1 MIAAYL
7 NELAGA
13 LAFDPALA
21 SRVVT
26 EAREHLTDAA
36 AEDECEDRD
45 EAERRAV
52 ARFGDPRELAA
63 QFAAISLARQ
73 AWRVGVV
80 IVLAIVMALA
90 MMKARLVWYALVQWT
105 IADHARPA
113 AGVVLSVNRYA
124 FWMAVLT
131 GLGALLHVARRSAPA
146 RLHAEYR
153 THLRRATLLFSAAT
167 VALAVSVTGDLILT
181 ALRVGVNPTPD
192 AIIPIASLSV
202 EIGSVAAV
210 IIMIANASRLMA
222 RTAAS
227 LGA

>member
-26 EAREHLTDAA
+26 EAREHLADAA
-36 AEDECEDRD
+36 AEGDGEDRE

-63 QFAAISLARQ
+63 QFAAVSLARQ

-80 IVLAIVMALA
+80 IVLAIVVALA
-90 MMKARLVWYALVQWT
+90 MMKARLAWYALVQWT
-105 IADHARPA
+105 IADDARA
-113 AGVVLSVNRYA
+113 VAGLVLSINRYA
-124 FWMAVLT
+124 FWIAVLI
-131 GLGALLHVARRSAPA
+131 GLGALFHIGRRRAPA
-146 RLHAEYR
+146 YLHAEYR

-167 VALAVSVTGDLILT
+167 VALAVSVAGDLILT
-181 ALRVGVNPTPD
+181 ALRVGANLTSD
-192 AIIPIASLSV
+192 AIIPVASLSV
-202 EIGSVAAV
+202 EIGSVLAIV
-210 IIMIANASRLMA
+210 IMITNASRLMA
-222 RTAAS
+222 RTAGA